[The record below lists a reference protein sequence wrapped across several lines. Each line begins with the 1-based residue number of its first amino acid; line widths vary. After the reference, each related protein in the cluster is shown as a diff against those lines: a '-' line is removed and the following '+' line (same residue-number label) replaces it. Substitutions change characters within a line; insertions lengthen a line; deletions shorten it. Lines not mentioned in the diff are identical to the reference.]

1 MRPLRSFLNSSIL
14 LTSLAVY
21 GCGGDSTVGPS
32 DGDVRDYI
40 AAVATSAGLDAAFHG
55 GFPPAAAGGPV
66 ITIGGSGAMI
76 TGGSSIRTV
85 SSGTP
90 FTRIIVAVDNVA
102 GYWEI
107 TLPAAVTLE
116 EIILTLAQTLPAAS
130 FNVDL
135 ALAAAAGGVGNYGSE
150 FVQVLNV
157 GTGILQVSVSWN
169 SNADVDLYVVE
180 PAGGEEIYYGDQQ
193 SAAGGSLDLDSN
205 AACAGDNVRNENIT
219 YPNSA
224 LRGTYTVRVNL
235 WADCGAASTDYVVTV
250 RRQNQPPLTYTG
262 TLNAP
267 GVGGDAGAGNVVTT
281 FIF

>member
-1 MRPLRSFLNSSIL
+1 M
-14 LTSLAVY
+14 
-21 GCGGDSTVGPS
+21 
-32 DGDVRDYI
+32 
-40 AAVATSAGLDAAFHG
+40 
-55 GFPPAAAGGPV
+55 
-66 ITIGGSGAMI
+66 
-76 TGGSSIRTV
+76 
-85 SSGTP
+85 
-90 FTRIIVAVDNVA
+90 
-102 GYWEI
+102 
-107 TLPAAVTLE
+107 
-116 EIILTLAQTLPAAS
+116 
-130 FNVDL
+130 DL

-193 SAAGGSLDLDSN
+193 SSAGGSLDLDSN
-205 AACAGDNVRNENIT
+205 AACAGDNIRNENIT

-250 RRQNQPPLTYTG
+250 RRQDQPPLTYTG

-267 GVGGDAGAGNVVTT
+267 GVGGGSGAGSVVTT
-281 FIF
+281 FVF